1 MLDRDKQ
8 ILETFAVVIPK
19 LSESDKKYLL
29 GLGNGMAIKIEQQ
42 EKKNIKAKEM
52 PGQMSMQNLM

>member
-42 EKKNIKAKEM
+42 EKKNTRSKDM
-52 PGQMSMQNLM
+52 PGRCPCKI